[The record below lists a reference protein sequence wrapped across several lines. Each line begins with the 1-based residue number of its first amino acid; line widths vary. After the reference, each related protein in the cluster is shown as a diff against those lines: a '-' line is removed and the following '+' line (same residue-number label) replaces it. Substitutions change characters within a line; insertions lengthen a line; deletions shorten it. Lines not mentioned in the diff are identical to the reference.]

1 MAIRYNNPGNI
12 RSFYTNGNWSKP
24 FTGETLPPLFSPGAT
39 AGYRKFVSL
48 PMGYRALF
56 IVLKLNYLNKGFNT
70 IATIFPRYAPA
81 GDGNNPGAYIA
92 GVEKMT
98 GIPKDKILST
108 YSDLI
113 PVVKAITKI
122 ETGTTA
128 DETAVLDGFKLI
140 NGGVSTKPQPQEPTT
155 QPADNKK
162 KSNLTT
168 VLVISA
174 TAALILFAVWQKR
187 TKRLPTY

>member
-1 MAIRYNNPGNI
+1 MALRYNNPGNI
-12 RSFYTNGNWSKP
+12 RSFYSGGQWSKP
-24 FTGETLPPLFSPGAT
+24 FTGETLPPLFTPGQT
-39 AGYRKFVSL
+39 AGYRKFETL
-48 PMGYRALF
+48 PYGYRALF
-56 IVLKLNYLNKGFNT
+56 IVLKQNYLNKGFNT

-98 GIPKDKILST
+98 GIKRDTVLNT

-128 DETAVLDGFKLI
+128 DNNAVIEGYKLL
-140 NGGVSTKPQPQEPTT
+140 NGGVAPKPQAPAAPEPNA
-155 QPADNKK
+155 PDEKK
-162 KSNLTT
+162 KNKLIVP
-168 VLVISA
+168 VLIG
-174 TAALILFAVWQKR
+174 TAATLIIYAIWQNKQ
-187 TKRLPTY
+187 TSTTY